1 LATFSA
7 MSWVTRFGRVPSVV
21 VLAASTAVVVLGLG
35 ASMAAAAPNSTSTT
49 NSAQHSKALTCTPN
63 HPKLGDGCAITFH
76 DGSDAKGYGG
86 VSAKAHRQVCFTV
99 NRDGDHVRGQT
110 ENCSLTNEDGT
121 AHGVF
126 VADVCGA
133 ATITATEGPEPGEP
147 HGTATKTVV
156 VTGGSCSQ
164 KGGHG
169 D

>member
-7 MSWVTRFGRVPSVV
+7 MSWIARVGRVPSVV

-35 ASMAAAAPNSTSTT
+35 ASMAAAAPRGTSST
-49 NSAQHSKALTCTPN
+49 NAAHQSKALTCTPS
-63 HPKLGDGCAITFH
+63 HPKLGDGCEITFR
-76 DGSDAKGYGG
+76 DDNDAKGYGG

-110 ENCSLTNEDGT
+110 ENCSLTNEDGK
-121 AHGVF
+121 AYGVF
-126 VADVCGA
+126 VAGVCGS
-133 ATITATEGPEPGEP
+133 ATITATEGAEPGEP

-156 VTGGSCSQ
+156 VTGGSCNH
-164 KGGHG
+164 KDGHG